1 MLALVLMCYWIIKM
15 AIAVVQKTC
24 LSVSPVL
31 YLPLATTNNNI
42 LAVTSGS
49 QGNYIYVGLAISS

>member
-1 MLALVLMCYWIIKM
+1 M